1 MTTPALLSLT
11 EVSLSFKGVSA
22 LTKLSFAIEE
32 GHISALIGPNGAG
45 KSSALNLINGVYRPT
60 SGSIL
65 FAGRSLESV
74 QPRQAAALGIGRT
87 FQHNAL
93 FKHMRV
99 IDNVMVGLSRLDRS
113 GLLSHAFRLP
123 LGRREERRMREQA
136 EAALALLHIGPY
148 REFEAGSL
156 PYGIQKRIDLA
167 RALVAEP
174 KLLLLDEPMAGM
186 NHDEKREMSDLIRRV
201 SQTRGT
207 TILMIEH
214 DVGIVMELC
223 DHVVVLDYGR
233 KVGDGTPDAVRNDPA
248 VLAAYLGTTH

>member
-1 MTTPALLSLT
+1 MASLLSLND
-11 EVSLSFKGVSA
+11 VSLSFKGVKA
-22 LTKLSFAIEE
+22 LTGLSFSIEE
-32 GHISALIGPNGAG
+32 GHVSALIGPNGAG
-45 KSSALNLINGVYRPT
+45 KSSALNLINGVYRAE
-60 SGSIL
+60 SGSIV
-65 FAGRSLESV
+65 FAGRRLESIH
-74 QPRQAAALGIGRT
+74 PRQAAELGIGRT

-123 LGRREERRMREQA
+123 LGHREERRLRARA
-136 EAALALLHIGPY
+136 EAALDLLHIGAY
-148 REFEAGSL
+148 RDFEAGTL

-201 SQTRGT
+201 NQRLGT
-207 TILMIEH
+207 TVLMIEH
-214 DVGIVMELC
+214 DVGIVMDLC
-223 DHVVVLDYGR
+223 DHIVVLDYGR
-233 KVGDGTPDAVRNDPA
+233 KVGDGTPDAVRNDPD
-248 VLAAYLGTTH
+248 VLAAYLGTAH